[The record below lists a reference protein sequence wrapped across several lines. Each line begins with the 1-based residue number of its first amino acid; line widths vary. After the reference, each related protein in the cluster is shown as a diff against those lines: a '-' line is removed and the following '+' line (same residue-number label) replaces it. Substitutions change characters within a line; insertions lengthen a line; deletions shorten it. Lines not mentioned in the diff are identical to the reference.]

1 MDQKIENLLN
11 ISLEATEEER
21 EKSLNLNVGYD
32 ALDDRWEIIVKYNG
46 DLSFLREKF
55 PGTMVEML
63 LGGYAIITTRE
74 EFIEAIAAE
83 TVIDYVEKPKSLYFG
98 LEYAKIASC
107 IYTDRVGQG
116 ELTGR
121 GIITAIID
129 SGIDILNPQFQNPDG
144 TTRILS
150 IWDQGA
156 EPEENP
162 GNQEASVLTGR
173 EYSREEINEAIRQK
187 ESIAYDP
194 GRHGTNV
201 SLIACGNSGVA
212 YESDILVVKLG
223 VSRQNSFPRTVEVMR
238 AFDYVIRKAMEFGK
252 PVAINLSL
260 GNNYGS
266 HDGFSM
272 LENYINAIFS
282 IWRTVIC
289 IGMGNEAVRGTH
301 ASGILSEDEEKIIQF
316 AVGDFQTSLNLQIW
330 KEYADEF
337 EVELITPS
345 GNRIGPLRTVNQV
358 ERFRSNRTEILGF
371 FGQPGPYGSA
381 QEIYFDFLPI
391 NDYIDGGI
399 WRVRLIPGKIV
410 NGRYNM
416 WLPSA
421 VVLNDNTRFLE
432 NSTELTQ
439 TIPSTAVRAISVG
452 AYDPRRDS
460 YEDFSGRGFLCSNH
474 FGKPDLVAP
483 GADIVLEEGTIHERR
498 VTGTSFATP
507 FVTGASACLM
517 QWGIT
522 DGNDPYL
529 YGEKVKAYL
538 IKGARQLP
546 GFLETPNEITGWG
559 ALCLADS
566 LPR

>member
-129 SGIDILNPQFQNPDG
+129 SGIDILNSQFQNPDG

-156 EPEENP
+156 EPEENS

-173 EYSREEINEAIRQK
+173 EYSREEINEAIQQK

-345 GNRIGPLRTVNQV
+345 GNRIGPLRKVNQV
-358 ERFRSNRTEILGF
+358 ERFRSNHTEILGF